1 MPDRMPGTSTI
12 LRFLFASVLIA
23 RAWCAS
29 AEHLPGGSITYT
41 CQGGNQYVVRLTLY
55 RECTGENMIPQTLNF
70 RNDCGV
76 QFTLNNIEP
85 VAVEEVSQLC
95 PEAASSSTCQG
106 GTSIG
111 VQRYT
116 YERTLFLSPCNSW
129 TISWAVCCRAPSL
142 NVQFT
147 PGLYIEA
154 RLNNAD
160 GGCYN
165 SPVPTQL
172 TIPTVC
178 VDQPVAHAG
187 GAIDL
192 EGDSLHYS
200 LIAARYSAPAP
211 TPVNYLVP
219 NFGGEP
225 FPGMAIDSRSGII
238 TFTPTTIGRVIVVV
252 KVDEYRTDGTYIG
265 SVMHD
270 FLFLVAACA
279 NNTPDPESGT
289 VQDSEGG
296 AQPTGTR
303 SVDACAGTS
312 FCATLRFTDA
322 DADQQLSLT
331 STVATV
337 LPGAT
342 LLLSGTNELLATLCW
357 DVPTDAAGSRIVTF
371 TVQDDAC
378 PIPAQQTYALQ
389 IDLRAVPDPG
399 TDTSIAY
406 CPGTEAFVLLD
417 SLGGTP
423 APGGSWTDP
432 FSQPTDGTFV
442 PGSSPNG
449 EYQYTHALFPGCS
462 RSATLTVEALPSA
475 DPACSPLSMEAPNDA
490 PLVVRQDGPVLVLS
504 GLPEDAYE
512 LALYSTDGRLLHVY
526 PTRGS
531 EVRTAPLTAPS
542 AVLLLQVRT
551 TAGIRST
558 HRVALLP

>member
-1 MPDRMPGTSTI
+1 MKH
-12 LRFLFASVLIA
+12 VA
-23 RAWCAS
+23 RALRQGLLLAALLLLPAFGLR

-41 CQGGNQYVVRLTLY
+41 CTGGNQYVVRLTLY

-106 GTSIG
+106 GSSIG

-129 TISWAVCCRAPSL
+129 TMSWAVCCRAPSL

-187 GAIDL
+187 GATDV
-192 EGDSLHYS
+192 EGDSLHYN
-200 LIAARYSAPAP
+200 LIAARYGAPAP

-219 NFGGEP
+219 NFGDEP
-225 FPGMAIDSRSGII
+225 FPGMAIDSRTGII

-279 NNTPDPESGT
+279 NTAPDTASGT

-296 AQPTGTR
+296 ARPTGTR
-303 SVDACAGTS
+303 SLEACAGTS
-312 FCATLRFTDA
+312 FCTTLRFIDA
-322 DADQQLSLT
+322 NADQQLSLT
-331 STVATV
+331 STVAAV

-342 LLLSGTNELLATLCW
+342 LQLSGANELLATLCW
-357 DVPTDAAGSRIVTF
+357 DVPTDATGSRIVTF

-378 PIPAQQTYALQ
+378 PIPAQQTYALL
-389 IDLRAVPDPG
+389 IDLRTVPDPG

-406 CPGTEAFVLLD
+406 CPGSEAFQLLD

-432 FSQPTDGTFV
+432 FGQPMDGTFL

-449 EYQYTHALFPGCS
+449 THMYTQSLFPGCS
-462 RSATLTVEALPSA
+462 QSATLLVEALPTS
-475 DPACSPLSMEAPNDA
+475 DPACSPLTVDA
-490 PLVVRQDGPVLVLS
+490 VPGTALLMRQEGATLVVS
-504 GLPEDAYE
+504 GLPADARHVE
-512 LALYSTDGRLLHVY
+512 LFSTDGRLLHVFRTSGPELRADALSTL
-526 PTRGS
+526 PT
-531 EVRTAPLTAPS
+531 
-542 AVLLLQVRT
+542 VLLLQLRT
-551 TAGIRST
+551 EAGVRST

>member
-1 MPDRMPGTSTI
+1 MMRSNW
-12 LRFLFASVLIA
+12 LFERGLLLLVLLLNVA
-23 RAWCAS
+23 TLH

-55 RECTGENMIPQTLNF
+55 RECSGENMIPQTLNF

-85 VAVEEVSQLC
+85 VSVEEVSQLC
-95 PEAASSSTCQG
+95 PEATSTSTCQG
-106 GTSIG
+106 GTNIG
-111 VQRYT
+111 VERYT

-129 TISWAVCCRAPSL
+129 TMSWAVCCRAPSL

-165 SPVPTQL
+165 SPVPMQL

-187 GAIDL
+187 GATDI
-192 EGDSLHYS
+192 EGDSLHYR
-200 LIAARYSAPAP
+200 LIAARFGAPAP
-211 TPVNYLVP
+211 TPVNYVLP

-225 FPGMAIDSRSGII
+225 FPGMAIDSQTGII
-238 TFTPTTIGRVIVVV
+238 TFNPTTIGRVIVVV
-252 KVDEYRTDGTYIG
+252 QVDEYRADGTYVG

-270 FLFLVAACA
+270 FLFIVTACA
-279 NNTPDPESGT
+279 NTAPDADSGM

-303 SVDACAGTS
+303 SLNACAGTS
-312 FCATLRFTDA
+312 FCATLNFTDA
-322 DADQQLSLT
+322 DVDQQLSLI
-331 STVATV
+331 STVAEV

-342 LLLSGTNELLATLCW
+342 LQFSGTNELLATLCW
-357 DVPTDAAGSRIVTF
+357 DVPASATGSRLLTF
-371 TVQDDAC
+371 TAQDNAC
-378 PIPAQQTYALQ
+378 PIPAQQTYALR
-389 IDLRAVPDPG
+389 IDLLSVPDPG
-399 TDTSIAY
+399 SDTAIAY
-406 CPGTEAFVLLD
+406 CPGTAAFQLLD

-423 APGGSWTDP
+423 APGGTWTDP
-432 FSQPTDGTFV
+432 LGQPTDGTFT

-449 EYQYTHALFPGCS
+449 THVYTQTIFPGCS
-462 RSATLTVEALPSA
+462 LSAALLVEALPAS
-475 DPACSPLSMEAPNDA
+475 DPACSPLNLEAPNA
-490 PLVVRQDGPVLVLS
+490 PSLVVWQEGPVLVLS
-504 GLPEDAYE
+504 GLPADARDVG
-512 LALYSTDGRLLHVY
+512 LYSTDGRLLQMHRTNGPVL
-526 PTRGS
+526 
-531 EVRTAPLTAPS
+531 RTAPLQVPTAV
-542 AVLLLQVRT
+542 VLLHVRT
-551 TAGIRST
+551 AAGLRST